1 MVYLIY
7 TKDLN
12 ELLDVVKLTKE
23 EKIIFEKDNKDKVLV
38 RAQESGLDSDFEELE
53 FDQVW

>member
-1 MVYLIY
+1 MTYLVY

-12 ELLDVVKLTKE
+12 ELLDVVELTKE
-23 EKIIFEKDNKDKVLV
+23 EKIIFERDNKDKVLV

-53 FDQVW
+53 FDQIW

>member
-38 RAQESGLDSDFEELE
+38 KAQESELDSDFEELE

>member
-1 MVYLIY
+1 MTYLVY

-38 RAQESGLDSDFEELE
+38 KAQESGLDSDFGELE

>member
-1 MVYLIY
+1 MTYLVY

-12 ELLDVVKLTKE
+12 ELLDVVELTKE

-38 RAQESGLDSDFEELE
+38 KAQESGLDSDFGELE

>member
-1 MVYLIY
+1 MTYLVY

-12 ELLDVVKLTKE
+12 ELLDVVELTKE

-53 FDQVW
+53 FDQIW

>member
-1 MVYLIY
+1 MTYLVY

>member
-1 MVYLIY
+1 MTYLVY

-12 ELLDVVKLTKE
+12 ELLDVVELTKE

>member
-38 RAQESGLDSDFEELE
+38 KAQELDSDFEELE

>member
-1 MVYLIY
+1 MTYLVY

-12 ELLDVVKLTKE
+12 ELLDVVELTKE

-38 RAQESGLDSDFEELE
+38 GVQESGLDSDFEELE

>member
-1 MVYLIY
+1 MTYLVY

-12 ELLDVVKLTKE
+12 ELLDVVELTKE

-38 RAQESGLDSDFEELE
+38 RVQESGLDSDFEELE
-53 FDQVW
+53 FDQIW